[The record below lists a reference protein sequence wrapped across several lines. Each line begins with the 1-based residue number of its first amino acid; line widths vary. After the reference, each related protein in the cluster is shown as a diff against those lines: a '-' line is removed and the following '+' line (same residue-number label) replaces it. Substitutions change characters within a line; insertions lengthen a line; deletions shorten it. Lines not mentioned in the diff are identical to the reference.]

1 MVGSAVSFTKLG
13 EHHMKRIG
21 KLLLASV
28 LALSSGCGGDNQV
41 DCEAGG
47 ADCTLS
53 EAAVQAGV
61 LIGTAFREV
70 DETDDPDY
78 LPALIKDFNSVT
90 HEGAMKWAATQ
101 PEQGV
106 FNFDR
111 ADRMVEFAEAN
122 GMAVRGHTLVWEQAS
137 LDATP
142 DYVTAITDPEEL
154 RTLMA
159 DHIRTVVG
167 HFRGRVDAWDVVNE
181 PLETVGSEVYQN
193 HFYQVLGPGY
203 IAEAF
208 ELAHEADPDAT
219 LFLNDALVSHAGAKF
234 DALLALTADLLD
246 QGVPLHGV
254 GLQGHFIAR
263 GPSHD
268 ELRTNI
274 EKLAALGVVVELT
287 EVDIVLRGT
296 EDEATRLQRQRQD
309 YFDMASACL
318 AVEAC
323 KRITLWG
330 FTDRHTW
337 IDGFFG
343 PGLAPLPLDEDYER
357 KPAYFGLRD
366 GLLSG
371 P

>member
-1 MVGSAVSFTKLG
+1 M
-13 EHHMKRIG
+13 RIFFG
-21 KLLLASV
+21 VLLASA
-28 LALSSGCGGDNQV
+28 LASSSGCGGDDEP
-41 DCEAGG
+41 DCRADG

-53 EAAVQAGV
+53 EAAAQAGV
-61 LIGTAFREV
+61 PIGTAFREV

-78 LPALIKDFNSVT
+78 LPAVIKDFNSVT
-90 HEGAMKWAATQ
+90 HEGAMKWDATQ

-111 ADRMVEFAEAN
+111 ADRMVELAEAN

-137 LDATP
+137 VDATP

-154 RTLMA
+154 RALMA

-167 HFRGRVDAWDVVNE
+167 HFRGHVDAWDVVNE

-234 DALLALTADLLD
+234 DALLALTVDLLD

-263 GPSHD
+263 GPSYD

-296 EDEATRLQRQRQD
+296 GDEATRLERQRQD

-318 AVEAC
+318 AVEGC
-323 KRITLWG
+323 KRITFWG

-337 IDGFFG
+337 INSFFG
-343 PGLAPLPLDEDYER
+343 PGFAPLPLDENYER

-371 P
+371 L

>member
-1 MVGSAVSFTKLG
+1 
-13 EHHMKRIG
+13 MKAIG
-21 KLLLASV
+21 MLLLASA
-28 LALSSGCGGDNQV
+28 LASSSGCGGHDQL
-41 DCEAGG
+41 DCRAEG
-47 ADCTLS
+47 ADCTLR
-53 EAAVQAGV
+53 EAAAQAGV

-70 DETDDPDY
+70 AEMDDPEY
-78 LPALIKDFNSVT
+78 EPALVKDFNSIT

-106 FNFDR
+106 FTFDR
-111 ADRMVEFAEAN
+111 ADRMMELAEAN
-122 GMAVRGHTLVWEQAS
+122 GMSVRGHTLVWEQATI
-137 LDATP
+137 DATP
-142 DYVTAITDPEEL
+142 DYVTAITDPQEL

-159 DHIRTVVG
+159 DHILTVVG
-167 HFRGRVDAWDVVNE
+167 RYRGRIDAWDVVNE
-181 PLETVGSEVYQN
+181 PLDTVGSQVYEN
-193 HFYQVLGPGY
+193 IFYQLLGPGY

-208 ELAHEADPDAT
+208 ELAHEADPEAT
-219 LFLNDALVSHAGAKF
+219 LFLNEALVGNAGDKF
-234 DALLALTADLLD
+234 DALLALTADLLE

-254 GLQGHFIAR
+254 GLQGHFIAA
-263 GPSHD
+263 GPNYD

-287 EVDIVLRGT
+287 EADIILRGT
-296 EDEATRLQRQRQD
+296 GDEATRLERQRQD

-337 IDGFFG
+337 IDDFFG